1 MTNAKKAKAFIFG
14 SGSIAC
20 RHSRILSQFGFRVTC
35 ISSRDIN
42 LSELFHPNEFSEIRS
57 SLDKSEICGDDIIV
71 IAASTHLHSELV
83 ENMIA
88 DGIAPNKIFCEKP
101 GPDRDFGVQ
110 ILYNLEYL
118 RLPENLGAPLS
129 FVHLADAKKWPSD
142 LDWSERYIFRR
153 KLGGGVWLTHSHE
166 LARCFYSE
174 KPDLVKIKKASQHG
188 DIDSETV
195 CLEANAEID
204 HVKFFLSL
212 VAQKP
217 LRYWHYENCIIHF
230 YGDIPT
236 SLNDQQI
243 YYVSAE
249 EVAGSYV
256 TMWKERLS
264 CNVPKKQPDLSWI
277 HALA

>member
-1 MTNAKKAKAFIFG
+1 MTNAKKANAFIFG

-42 LSELFHPNEFSEIRS
+42 LSDLFHPNEFWDIRDS
-57 SLDKSEICGDDIIV
+57 IDKSEIRDHDIIV

-83 ENMIA
+83 ERMIA
-88 DGIAPNKIFCEKP
+88 DGVAPNKIFCEKP
-101 GPDRDFGVQ
+101 GPDRDLGVQ

-118 RLPENLGAPLS
+118 KLPEDLGAPLS

-142 LDWSERYIFRR
+142 LDWSDRYIFRK

-166 LARCFYSE
+166 LARCFNSGR
-174 KPDLVKIKKASQHG
+174 PNLVKIKKALQHC

-195 CLEANAEID
+195 CLEVSAEID
-204 HVKFFLSL
+204 HVTFSLSL

-217 LRYWHYENCIIHF
+217 LRYWHYENYIIHF
-230 YGDIPT
+230 YGDLPI
-236 SLNDQQI
+236 SLSDCQVYSLSVKEI
-243 YYVSAE
+243 HE
-249 EVAGSYV
+249 SYV
-256 TMWKERLS
+256 TMWKELLS
-264 CNVPKKQPDLSWI
+264 CDAQKKQLDMSWI
-277 HALA
+277 HELA

>member
-20 RHSRILSQFGFRVTC
+20 RHSRILSQFGFEVIC
-35 ISSRDIN
+35 ISSRDIG
-42 LSELFHPNEFSEIRS
+42 LSEIFHSHEFSDIRS

-88 DGIAPNKIFCEKP
+88 GGIAPNKIFCEKP

-142 LDWSERYIFRR
+142 LDCSERYIFRR

-166 LARCFYSE
+166 LARCFYAK
-174 KPDLVKIKKASQHG
+174 KPDLVKIKKASQHF

-195 CLEANAEID
+195 CLEVNAEID
-204 HVKFFLSL
+204 HVTFSLSL

-217 LRYWHYENCIIHF
+217 LRYWQYENLIIHF
-230 YGDIPT
+230 YGDLPT
-236 SLNDQQI
+236 SINDAQI
-243 YYVSAE
+243 FDVSVNE
-249 EVAGSYV
+249 IEGSYV
-256 TMWKERLS
+256 TMWKELLS
-264 CNVPKKQPDLSWI
+264 CNVQKKQPDLSWI
-277 HALA
+277 HELA